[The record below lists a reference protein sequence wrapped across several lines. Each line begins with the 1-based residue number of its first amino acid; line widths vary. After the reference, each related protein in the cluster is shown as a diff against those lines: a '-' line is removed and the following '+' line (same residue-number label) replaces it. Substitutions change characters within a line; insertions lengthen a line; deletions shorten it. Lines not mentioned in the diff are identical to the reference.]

1 MKINNIIVPEPRNF
15 AGSLGRYNL
24 FWYFPM
30 YWYFHRFLDLLRLV
44 ILINFDMNFPR
55 NFQILITS
63 ATLFFFKQNA
73 ELPVVSVK

>member
-24 FWYFPM
+24 F
-30 YWYFHRFLDLLRLV
+30 WYFHRFLDLLRLV